1 MKTYIYYA
9 KSDKLCE
16 PIGRVAATSWYN
28 ALEQIAII
36 KQLAVEAVEDLFEI
50 QQLNTNGKSIQ

>member
-9 KSDKLCE
+9 KSDKSCE

-36 KQLAVEAVEDLFEI
+36 KQLSIETIENLFEI
-50 QQLNTNGKSIQ
+50 QQLNHNGKTI

>member
-1 MKTYIYYA
+1 MKTYIYYS
-9 KSDKLCE
+9 KTDESCE

-36 KQLAVEAVEDLFEI
+36 KRLNPKTIVDLFEI
-50 QQLNTNGKSIQ
+50 QQLK